1 MGRERERKRGSG
13 TQSNEGGNKAVKV
26 TEGKLI
32 GSGLNIAIIAS
43 RFNDIVTSRLIEG
56 AKDTLIRHDVSP
68 NAIDIYWVP
77 GAWELPLIAEEVV
90 LTGKYDAVIALG
102 AVIRGDTPHFDYVAA
117 ESSKGLA
124 SVGLKHRV
132 PVLFGVL
139 TCDTLE
145 QALLRSG
152 SKAGNKGS
160 DCALGAIE
168 MANLLR
174 AVRKTTSTE
183 GN

>member
-1 MGRERERKRGSG
+1 MKI
-13 TQSNEGGNKAVKV
+13 

-32 GSGLNIAIIAS
+32 GTGLKIAIVAS
-43 RFNDIVTSRLIEG
+43 RFNELVTSRLIDG
-56 AKDTLIRHDVSP
+56 AKDTLLRHDVS
-68 NAIDIYWVP
+68 NGSIDIYWVP
-77 GAWELPLIAEEVV
+77 GAWELPLTAKEIV
-90 LTGKYDAVIALG
+90 LSGKYDAVIALG

-117 ESSKGLA
+117 EASKGLA
-124 SVGLKHRV
+124 AVGLEHRV

-139 TCDTLE
+139 TCDTLD
-145 QALLRSG
+145 QALLRAG

-174 AVRKTTSTE
+174 NIRKDSLNNE
-183 GN
+183 RNEQICNA

>member
-1 MGRERERKRGSG
+1 MKI
-13 TQSNEGGNKAVKV
+13 

-32 GSGLNIAIIAS
+32 GTGLNIAIVAS
-43 RFNDIVTSRLIEG
+43 RFNELVTSRLIEG
-56 AKDTLIRHDVSP
+56 AKDTLMRHDVSGSS
-68 NAIDIYWVP
+68 IDIYWVP
-77 GAWELPLIAEEVV
+77 GAWELPLIAKEIA
-90 LTGKYDAVIALG
+90 LTGKYDAIIALG

-124 SVGLKHRV
+124 SVGLEHRV

-145 QALLRSG
+145 QALIRSG

-168 MANLLR
+168 MANLLKN
-174 AVRKTTSTE
+174 VRRQNNSQETGEKTY
-183 GN
+183 NA

>member
-1 MGRERERKRGSG
+1 LKI
-13 TQSNEGGNKAVKV
+13 

-32 GSGLNIAIIAS
+32 GTGLNIAIVAS
-43 RFNDIVTSRLIEG
+43 RFNELVTSRLIEG
-56 AKDTLIRHDVSP
+56 AKDTLMRHDVSGSS
-68 NAIDIYWVP
+68 IDIYWVP
-77 GAWELPLIAEEVV
+77 GAWELPLIAKEIA
-90 LTGKYDAVIALG
+90 LTGKYDAIIALG

-124 SVGLKHRV
+124 SVGLEHRV

-145 QALLRSG
+145 QALIRSG

-168 MANLLR
+168 MANLLKN
-174 AVRKTTSTE
+174 VRRQNNSQETGEKTY
-183 GN
+183 NA